1 MMCTALSPFPSPEK
15 TMNRRQFTK
24 WMGLSAASAAFPLSF
39 GCSPESG
46 AGDADAAAAALMDAP
61 GPMNLDP
68 RSPEGF
74 ETPLAVPGHRRPLLR
89 ILDRPRALELAAGP
103 LTASIA
109 GVEQDLLAYR
119 ARANGR
125 VAYNPVLRV
134 RTGQRLTVDLQ
145 NGLSQET
152 IIHWHGLVVDGR
164 NDGVPTDAIAPGAS
178 YAYDFVVRN
187 RGGTYWYHPHP
198 YAFTSEQAYYGL
210 ASFFI
215 VQDADDAHLSDALG
229 VELGRGDIP
238 IVLQDKRLDAN
249 GRIVYA
255 PNEEEWFM
263 GFLGDVVLANLTAKP
278 RLDLETRL
286 YRFRLLNGSNARIYR
301 LAFVGAAGRV
311 PVQLVGNDGGLL
323 ESPVEVAELFLAPGE
338 RADVVLDLR
347 GARVGEEVF
356 LKSLAF
362 DPMDNEEMIE
372 PMPEPT
378 PGPEPMGIPNGEE
391 LYLVK
396 LVVRRRAWCS
406 EGRVPRRLS
415 SIAPVPLD
423 AAVTRPIA
431 LSTADMKWFIN
442 GARFAPDAFPIE
454 VERGTVEVWE
464 IANDMVSMPHPMHI
478 HGFQFQVLERM
489 MSPPQIAAL
498 SGDAGGR
505 LLTDFGWKDT
515 VLVWPGETV
524 KVAIDFSHPFP
535 GEQGYVFHCH
545 NLEHEDEGMMVNYR
559 VV

>member
-1 MMCTALSPFPSPEK
+1 
-15 TMNRRQFTK
+15 MNRREFTK
-24 WMGLSAASAAFPLSF
+24 WLGLSAASAAFPLS

-46 AGDADAAAAALMDAP
+46 AVAAASALMDVP
-61 GPMNLDP
+61 GSVNLDP
-68 RSPEGF
+68 RSPDGF

-89 ILDRPRALELAAGP
+89 ILDRPHTVELTAEP
-103 LTASIA
+103 LTASVA

-119 ARANGR
+119 AVANGR
-125 VAYNPVLRV
+125 VAYDPVLRV
-134 RTGQRLTVDLQ
+134 RTGQSLAVNLR
-145 NGLSQET
+145 NGLQQDT
-152 IIHWHGLVVDGR
+152 IIHWHGLIVDGR
-164 NDGVPTDAIAPGAS
+164 NDGVPTDAIAPGES

-198 YAFTSEQAYYGL
+198 YAFTSEQAYRGL

-215 VQDADDAHLSDALG
+215 VQDSDDADLSDALG

-238 IVLQDKRLDAN
+238 IVLQDKRLDEY

-255 PNEEEWFM
+255 PSEEEWFM

-278 RLDLETRL
+278 RLDVETRR

-301 LAFVGAAGRV
+301 PAFVGTAGRV
-311 PVQLVGNDGGLL
+311 PMQLVGNDGGLL
-323 ESPVEVAELFLAPGE
+323 ESPLEVTELFLAPGE

-372 PMPEPT
+372 PMPGPT

-391 LYLVK
+391 LYLMK

-415 SIAPVPLD
+415 SIAPVPLG
-423 AAVTRPIA
+423 AAVTREIA

-442 GARFAPDAFPIE
+442 GDRFAPDRFAFE
-454 VERGTVEVWE
+454 VQRGSVEIWE
-464 IANDMVSMPHPMHI
+464 IANDVVSMPHPMHI
-478 HGFQFQVLERM
+478 HGFQFQVLERTT
-489 MSPPQIAAL
+489 SPDQIKAL

-505 LLTDFGWKDT
+505 LPTDYGWKDT

-559 VV
+559 VI